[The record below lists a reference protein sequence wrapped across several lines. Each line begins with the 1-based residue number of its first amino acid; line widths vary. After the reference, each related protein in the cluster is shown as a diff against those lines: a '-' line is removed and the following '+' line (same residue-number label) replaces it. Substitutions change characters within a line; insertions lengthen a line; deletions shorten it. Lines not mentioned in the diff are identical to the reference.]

1 MWDKSAGIPGKDC
14 DTFQGDGEKGS
25 EDYRML
31 AGRKCRRIMKAHDS
45 AITGGTKMYSCP
57 EALRVP
63 WHAPLVFSWDSK
75 LISVCEV

>member
-31 AGRKCRRIMKAHDS
+31 AGRKCRRIMKAHDRLS
-45 AITGGTKMYSCP
+45 RGEQRCT
-57 EALRVP
+57 RVQKP
-63 WHAPLVFSWDSK
+63 
-75 LISVCEV
+75 SVYHGMPHLYFRGIPN